1 MTDAD
6 IELQHIWLE
15 VQAERW
21 HNIPRFLFSYYCYK
35 HNHVSKTNKPC
46 WETARNALPTSSSV
60 QARKNSVIEP
70 LVPENAVVGL
80 LKALSKDGEMTF
92 DTMAQTLYE
101 FLHYVVIS
109 KQEQAKLKPNMPASW
124 YQEEIR
130 PLKARFDL
138 AGISVQELDTI

>member
-35 HNHVSKTNKPC
+35 HNLVSKTNKPC
-46 WETARNALPTSSSV
+46 WETARNELPASSTI

-70 LVPENAVVGL
+70 LVAEDTVVGL
-80 LKALSKDGEMTF
+80 LKTQSKDGELSF
-92 DTMAQTLYE
+92 DAVAKTLE
-101 FLHYVVIS
+101 TFLHYVVIS
-109 KQEQAKLKPNMPASW
+109 KQEQAKLTPNMPASW
-124 YQEEIR
+124 YQENEK

-138 AGISVQELDTI
+138 AGISV